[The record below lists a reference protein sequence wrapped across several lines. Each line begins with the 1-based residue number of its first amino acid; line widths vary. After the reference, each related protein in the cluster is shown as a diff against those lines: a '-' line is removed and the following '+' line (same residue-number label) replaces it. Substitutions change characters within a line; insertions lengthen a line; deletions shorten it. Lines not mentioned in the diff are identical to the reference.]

1 MRSSS
6 SEREVP
12 GAAWQWDGEDGGDA
26 GGALGD
32 VVGGGGD
39 GPRMSRRGLLVGAG
53 VLAAGGAVWAFGRS
67 REERPAPRP
76 APPAPVA
83 VSGPTPVWTYRG
95 PEAMTPERLTT
106 RPNRPLYVTSAGL
119 QLLDPA
125 TGSPTRLL
133 RLAPPERQF
142 GDDATAARVVI
153 SGDRVFT
160 TSQGH
165 IDGRH
170 LADPAADLTV
180 ALPEAVTD
188 DVVLAGCD
196 GTALYGTAYALPTRN
211 DKVPAQKAFAVR
223 ITDSTLLWSSPA
235 DLGERLLAPST
246 GPTGPTGTIASVRTR
261 EGRTE
266 LVVRDAATGRQRW
279 TAPGNEN
286 LRWCAIGQRA
296 VHVPDGTGGLRAL
309 DLATGAELWTLP
321 PARGE
326 NWRAMPPLTAGAAV
340 FLPRDNGVV
349 TAHTE
354 AGPDALWSLR
364 LPFLL
369 DARSHPMLVN
379 DVLYVPG
386 PAGGGVCA
394 VDAATGRLLWT
405 FRDSGPG
412 KDVWSLAADG
422 NCLYAGHDDVLHALP
437 LATV

>member
-6 SEREVP
+6 SSERGVP
-12 GAAWQWDGEDGGDA
+12 EAAWQWDGEDGGHA
-26 GGALGD
+26 GAAAGD
-32 VVGGGGD
+32 VVGGGGGD
-39 GPRMSRRGLLVGAG
+39 GPRVSRRALLVGAG
-53 VLAAGGAVWAFGRS
+53 VLAAGGAAWAFGRS
-67 REERPAPRP
+67 REDRPAPKP
-76 APPAPVA
+76 TAPAPVA

-95 PEAMTPERLTT
+95 PEAMTPERLTSH
-106 RPNRPLYVTSAGL
+106 PNRPVYVTSAGL

-125 TGSPTRLL
+125 TGAPTRLL
-133 RLAPPERQF
+133 RLAPTERQY
-142 GDDATAARVVI
+142 GDDPTVARVVI

-165 IDGRH
+165 IDGRD
-170 LADPAADLTV
+170 LGDPSADLTV

-196 GTALYGTAYALPTRN
+196 GTTLYGTAYAKPTQDDRI
-211 DKVPAQKAFAVR
+211 PGHKAFAVR
-223 ITDSTLLWSSPA
+223 IADSTLLWSSPA
-235 DLGERLLAPST
+235 DLGEKLLAPSA
-246 GPTGPTGTIASVRTR
+246 GPTGVIASARTS

-279 TAPGNEN
+279 TAAGSEN
-286 LRWCAIGQRA
+286 LRWCAVGQRA
-296 VHVPDGTGGLRAL
+296 VHVPDGSGGLRAL
-309 DLATGAELWTLP
+309 DLATGAALWTLP
-321 PARGE
+321 PRGE
-326 NWRAMPPLTAGAAV
+326 NWRAMPPLVAGAAV
-340 FLPRDNGVV
+340 FLPRDNGLV
-349 TAHTE
+349 TAHSE
-354 AGPDALWSLR
+354 AGPDAHWSLR

-379 DVLYVPG
+379 GVLYVPG

-422 NCLYAGHDDVLHALP
+422 TCLYAGHDDVLHALP

>member
-6 SEREVP
+6 SERAVP
-12 GAAWQWDGEDGGDA
+12 GAAWQWDGEDGGDP
-26 GGALGD
+26 GGAPGD
-32 VVGGGGD
+32 VVGGGGG
-39 GPRMSRRGLLVGAG
+39 GPRLSRRALLAGAG
-53 VLAAGGAVWAFGRS
+53 VLAVGGAAWASGRS
-67 REERPAPRP
+67 PEDRPAPKP
-76 APPAPVA
+76 GPTAPVA

-95 PEAMTPERLTT
+95 PEAMTPERLTA
-106 RPNRPLYVTSAGL
+106 RPDRPLFVTGAGL

-142 GDDATAARVVI
+142 GDDLTAARVVI
-153 SGDRVFT
+153 SGNRVYT
-160 TSQGH
+160 TSRGH
-165 IDGRH
+165 IDGRD
-170 LADPAADLTV
+170 LDDPARDLTV

-196 GTALYGTAYALPTRN
+196 GTTLYGTAYALPTRDN
-211 DKVPAQKAFAVR
+211 EVPGQKAFAVR
-223 ITDSTLLWSSPA
+223 VADSTLLWSSPA
-235 DLGERLLAPST
+235 DLGEKLLAPAT
-246 GPTGPTGTIASVRTR
+246 GPTGVIASVRAT

-279 TAPGNEN
+279 TAAGHEN
-286 LRWCAIGQRA
+286 LRWCAVGQRA
-296 VHVPDGTGGLRAL
+296 VHVPDGSGGLRAL
-309 DLATGAELWTLP
+309 DLATGAALWTLP

-326 NWRAMPPLTAGAAV
+326 NWRAMPPLMAGGAL

-354 AGPDALWSLR
+354 AAPDPLWSLR

-369 DARSHPMLVN
+369 DARSHPMLVGG
-379 DVLYVPG
+379 VLYVPG

-394 VDAATGRLLWT
+394 VDAAKGRLLWT

-422 NCLYAGHDDVLHALP
+422 NHLYAGHDDVLHALP

>member
-1 MRSSS
+1 MQSSS
-6 SEREVP
+6 SERGVQE
-12 GAAWQWDGEDGGDA
+12 AAWVWDGEDGGDG
-26 GGALGD
+26 GGAPGD

-39 GPRMSRRGLLVGAG
+39 GPRLSRRRLLAGAG
-53 VLAAGGAVWAFGRS
+53 VLAAGGAVWAFGR
-67 REERPAPRP
+67 RGADRPAPAP
-76 APPAPVA
+76 APTTPPPVA

-95 PEAMTPERLTT
+95 PEAMTPERLTA

-125 TGSPTRLL
+125 TGAPTRLL
-133 RLAPPERQF
+133 RLAPPDRNY
-142 GDDATAARVVI
+142 GDDATSARVVI

-196 GTALYGTAYALPTRN
+196 GTALYGTAYGRTPPGGG
-211 DKVPAQKAFAVR
+211 VPGQKTFAVR
-223 ITDSTLLWSSPA
+223 IADSTLLWASPA
-235 DLGERLLAPST
+235 DLGEKLLAPSAD
-246 GPTGPTGTIASVRTR
+246 PTGVIASVRSP

-279 TAPGNEN
+279 TAPGHEN
-286 LRWCAIGQRA
+286 LRWCTVGQRA
-296 VHVPDGTGGLRAL
+296 VHVPDGSGGLCAL
-309 DLATGAELWTLP
+309 DPATGAQLWTLA

-326 NWRAMPPLTAGAAV
+326 NWRALTPVAAGGTIY
-340 FLPRDNGVV
+340 LPRDNGLV
-349 TAHTE
+349 TAHAET
-354 AGPDALWSLR
+354 APDALWSLR

-369 DARSHPMLVN
+369 DTRSHPMV
-379 DVLYVPG
+379 VGGVVYVPG

-394 VDAATGRLLWT
+394 IDAATGRPLWT

-412 KDVWSLAADG
+412 KDVWSLAADAK
-422 NCLYAGHDDVLHALP
+422 CLYAGHDDVLHALP